1 MSKLTPQRS
10 EAHVSQRNGPSPVMN
25 KGFESRNSP
34 QSLGIFAQGTVTHK
48 AAEVEGK
55 TGPIRKRWAFTQTS
69 TCFSILWVSFT
80 ALRVL
85 CLSLSTFLS
94 PSLPVTTWLPS
105 VFCLWVCW
113 TALLCPRKFF
123 PQRDIISQ
131 REEQSYDM
139 WKRWYIQ
146 KEYWQI
152 TPSCPKG
159 KHYIR
164 EGWVPVC
171 KNWINQI
178 SNV

>member
-1 MSKLTPQRS
+1 
-10 EAHVSQRNGPSPVMN
+10 MN

-34 QSLGIFAQGTVTHK
+34 RSLGIFAQGTVVHK
-48 AAEVEGK
+48 AAEVERKNGS
-55 TGPIRKRWAFTQTS
+55 IRKRWAFTKHPPAFQF
-69 TCFSILWVSFT
+69 CG
-80 ALRVL
+80 
-85 CLSLSTFLS
+85 SLLQPFELYVWAF
-94 PSLPVTTWLPS
+94 PPFCHPP
-105 VFCLWVCW
+105 CLWQPGCLPCFVSGS
-113 TALLCPRKFF
+113 AELSSSAQGSFS

-131 REEQSYDM
+131 KEGQLCDM
-139 WKRWYIQ
+139 WKRWYVQ

-171 KNWINQI
+171 RNWINQI